1 MHQQNGTIRQ
11 SLEDRV
17 MDMAREM
24 GILRTQDV
32 INASIPRVILTRLV
46 RNGKLLRL
54 GRGLYSI
61 HDREITSHHSLA
73 EVAKRVPKG
82 VICLLSALRYHNMTT
97 QAPHEVWVAVDPKVR
112 KPQIRDLPIR
122 VVRFSERARMFGVE
136 HHEIEGV
143 MVRITSPAKTVADC
157 FKYRNKIGLDVAVEA
172 LKAYRDSRGSRASLR
187 EAAKICRVT
196 SVMQPYMEAI
206 V

>member
-1 MHQQNGTIRQ
+1 
-11 SLEDRV
+11 